1 MACVTGHSG
10 AAVLNIDGARPG
22 VIYAYVD
29 EEVYAE
35 IGDQL
40 SERADTTEV
49 IGPHPPRGE
58 PWTASY

>member
-10 AAVLNIDGARPG
+10 AAVLNFDGARPG

-35 IGDQL
+35 IGDHQL
-40 SERADTTEV
+40 SKRADNTDV
-49 IGPHPPRGE
+49 IGPAASGE
-58 PWTASY
+58 LWTALY